1 MINWSIITQYKLSII
16 AWDLYQEV
24 IVQYLNYT
32 GHKGLKFFKP
42 FLLLLLHM
50 GEGKKKYAV

>member
-1 MINWSIITQYKLSII
+1 M